1 MTTYFL
7 SYARLDER
15 IALAIADDLIGA
27 GVSVWVDQYDIRPSQ
42 HWDRAVET
50 AVRGCQG
57 MIVILSPRSADSPN
71 VADEVS
77 VALDGKKEVIPILIE
92 PCTVPLR
99 MTRMQFIDATKGHE
113 AAVRRCLGLIQA
125 NAPDAPHAEP
135 TAAPFVLPPEV
146 LRDAERRLTSF
157 MGPIAGV
164 LVRQAAP
171 KAASQADLY
180 EALAKSI
187 ANPLDRKSFLD
198 WITEQKSQGE
208 VVTPRTRVPEGAVPA
223 PGSMPG
229 STTPAEIA
237 AIVGALT
244 RHLGPVAAQL
254 VGREQKAAASRE
266 DLCRRVA
273 ERIPGAKERAV
284 FLQEMRAFS
293 RG

>member
-15 IALAIADDLIGA
+15 IALAIADDLIAA

-77 VALDGKKEVIPILIE
+77 VALDGRKAVIPILIE

-125 NAPDAPHAEP
+125 NAPEP
-135 TAAPFVLPPEV
+135 PPPEPAAAPFVLAPDI

-198 WITEQKSQGE
+198 WITEQKPQGE
-208 VVTPRTRVPEGAVPA
+208 VVTPRTTRVPEGPSA
-223 PGSMPG
+223 PGSI
-229 STTPAEIA
+229 TPAEIA
-237 AIVGALT
+237 AIVGALM

-266 DLCRRVA
+266 DLCRRLA
-273 ERIPGAKERAV
+273 ERIPGAKERAA
-284 FLQEMRAFS
+284 FLQEMQAFS